1 VVDAAIAIQA
11 FTMNAFGCIDNI
23 AWIWVHEKDIKN
35 GNGTELQRKHVG
47 LRKPKVHDKL
57 TKEFQAYLAT
67 RQDWFDSL
75 VDFRD
80 SLAHRIP
87 LYIPPYVVPKAR
99 PTALPWRPPSS
110 RSTRAPRRENASST
124 GSAHLRSSRRTCA
137 GSAYCS
143 PLTSSLSTSVCGQ
156 WSRSS
161 GRTPHWSRPC

>member
-87 LYIPPYVVPKAR
+87 LYIPP
-99 PTALPWRPPSS
+99 TWS
-110 RSTRAPRRENASST
+110 PRR
-124 GSAHLRSSRRTCA
+124 GPRRFLGGHPA
-137 GSAYCS
+137 ADRPEHRGGKMLPRQARRI
-143 PLTSSLSTSVCGQ
+143 CGV
-156 WSRSS
+156 RDEPAP
-161 GRTPHWSRPC
+161 GAPTVAR